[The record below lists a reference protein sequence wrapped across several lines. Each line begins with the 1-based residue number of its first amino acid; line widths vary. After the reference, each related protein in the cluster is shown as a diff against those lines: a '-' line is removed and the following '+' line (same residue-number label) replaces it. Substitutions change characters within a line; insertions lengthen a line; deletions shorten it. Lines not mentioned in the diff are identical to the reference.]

1 MDVWEHKRSG
11 ASGGETGNWSR
22 NISKEGQNYTEL
34 WKYWKE
40 LKSDANMGGEQ

>member
-1 MDVWEHKRSG
+1 MCGNIKEVERV
-11 ASGGETGNWSR
+11 GEGQETQRG
-22 NISKEGQNYTEL
+22 NISKEGQDYTEL

>member
-1 MDVWEHKRSG
+1 MCGNIKEVERV
-11 ASGGETGNWSR
+11 GERQETPQG
-22 NISKEGQNYTEL
+22 NISKEGQNYIEL